1 MARSRASAKKAGTAF
16 ERLIADH
23 LKRELGIQEIDRM
36 PKTGALDKGDVS
48 NVRDSHGRLIA
59 IECKNT
65 TKMSLPQWTNQAH
78 TEATNY
84 GAHLGITIHKRYG
97 TAAPG
102 SQWVTMTVDDL
113 IKLIQAPPT
122 SGAFTIKEGANEND

>member
-23 LKRELGIQEIDRM
+23 LKQELSIKEIDRM
-36 PKTGALDKGDVS
+36 PKSGALDKGDIS
-48 NVRDSHGRLIA
+48 NVRDSHSRLIA

-65 TKMSLPQWTNQAH
+65 TKMSLPQWASQAH

-84 GAHLGITIHKRYG
+84 QAHTGITIHKRHG
-97 TAAPG
+97 TTAPG

-113 IKLIQAPPT
+113 IKLISPAH
-122 SGAFTIKEGANEND
+122 

>member
-1 MARSRASAKKAGTAF
+1 MARSRASAKKAGSTF
-16 ERLIADH
+16 ERQIADY
-23 LKRELGIQEIDRM
+23 LRDTLSNPNIDRM
-36 PKTGALDKGDVS
+36 VKAGALDKGDIA

-65 TKMSLPQWTNQAH
+65 TKMSLPAWTTQDH

-84 GAHLGITIHKRYG
+84 QAHTGITIHKRHG
-97 TAAPG
+97 TTAPG

-122 SGAFTIKEGANEND
+122 RSSLSFSASEV

>member
-16 ERLIADH
+16 ERLISDH

-65 TKMSLPQWTNQAH
+65 TKMSLPAWTTQAH

-84 GAHLGITIHKRYG
+84 QAHTGITIHKRHG
-97 TAAPG
+97 TTAPG

-113 IKLIQAPPT
+113 IKLLTTPNQKAPPRREA
-122 SGAFTIKEGANEND
+122 GKQ

>member
-65 TKMSLPQWTNQAH
+65 TKMSLPQWTKEAH

-84 GAHLGITIHKRYG
+84 GAHLGITIHKRHG

-113 IKLIQAPPT
+113 LELLKTP
-122 SGAFTIKEGANEND
+122 

>member
-23 LKRELGIQEIDRM
+23 LKHELGIEEIDRM
-36 PKTGALDKGDVS
+36 PKSGALDKGDIS

-65 TKMSLPQWTNQAH
+65 TKMSLPQWTSQAH
-78 TEATNY
+78 IEATNY
-84 GAHLGITIHKRYG
+84 AAHLGITIHKRHG
-97 TAAPG
+97 TTAPG
-102 SQWVTMTVDDL
+102 NQWVTMNVNDL
-113 IKLIQAPPT
+113 IKLLKAT
-122 SGAFTIKEGANEND
+122 